1 MRVGFDLD
9 GVGFNFGDS
18 CHRYLIATGQGHLW
32 KSGPTPD
39 PFWDWYKDWGWTTE
53 QFLEFCHAGADAGYI
68 FSGPVREGFVETVD
82 RVVEMGHE
90 VIIITD
96 RSFGR
101 TPSVSERLTVDWLHD
116 HNIWYDELVFSPDK
130 TVVPTDLFVEDKLTN
145 YDALV
150 AAGTKAYLLN
160 RPWNVVDGGDA
171 RNRINHI
178 EEYGDAVAEV
188 TENGF
193 ADLSFS

>member
-116 HNIWYDELVFSPDK
+116 HNIYYDELIFSPDK
-130 TVVPTDLFVEDKLTN
+130 TCSPTDLFVEDKLTN

-171 RNRINHI
+171 RNRIDRI
-178 EEYGDAVAEV
+178 EQYGDAVAEV